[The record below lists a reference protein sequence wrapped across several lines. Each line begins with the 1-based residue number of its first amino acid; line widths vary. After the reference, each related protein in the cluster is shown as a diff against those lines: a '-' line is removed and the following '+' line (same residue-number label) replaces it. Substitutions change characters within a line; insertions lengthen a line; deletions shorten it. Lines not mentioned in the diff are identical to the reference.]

1 MISLM
6 PELILPMLAELYYPS
21 SFEPKDLD
29 AHLEDGWFRMGQA
42 IFTTNFLKFKE
53 ILYSAIWLRVDLNTF
68 ESSKTQQ
75 KLQKINSKFIVKIRE
90 AYVDDTKERLFEKYQ
105 DYVSFDTA
113 PNLQQLLFG
122 HGANDIYETLEIC
135 IYDEDKLIACGFFD
149 LGENTSAGISCFYD
163 PDYKKHSLG
172 KYLMYLKMDFSK
184 ERGLDF
190 FYLGYFAPGYPLF
203 DYKLD
208 LAKKSLEYLDLAT
221 DVWLPIEK
229 FSYDAIPLDLMITK
243 LYHLQNALKKEGL
256 NSVFQWYEFFDADLI
271 NSLNGLR
278 LFDFPVFLFCFGNNT
293 SNPIVVYDLRDEK
306 YHLITYHCI
315 YETMFEQKDKTRFNT
330 HLLQLSKVLYS
341 TPSIEM
347 MVKVI
352 TTALRKNSVGEFYI
366 FDLVLREA

>member
-1 MISLM
+1 
-6 PELILPMLAELYYPS
+6 MLAELYYPS
-21 SFEPKDLD
+21 SLEPRDLD

-53 ILYSAIWLRVDLNTF
+53 ILYSAIWLRIDLKTF
-68 ESSKTQQ
+68 EPSKTQK
-75 KLQKINSKFIVKIRE
+75 KLQKFNSKFTVHIRE
-90 AYVDDTKERLFEKYQ
+90 AYIDESKEMLFTRYQ
-105 DYVSFDTA
+105 NHVAFDTA

-135 IYDEDKLIACGFFD
+135 VYDGPKLIACGFFD
-149 LGENTSAGISCFYD
+149 LGERTSAGISCFYD
-163 PDYKKHSLG
+163 PEYKKHSLG
-172 KYLMYLKMDFSK
+172 KYLMYQKMDFSK
-184 ERGLDF
+184 ERGFDF

-203 DYKLD
+203 DYKLE
-208 LAKKSLEYLDLAT
+208 LAKTSLEYLDLAT
-221 DVWLPIEK
+221 DVWLPIEQ

-243 LYHLQNALKKEGL
+243 LFHLQNALKKEGI

-278 LFDFPVFLFCFGNNT
+278 LFDFPVFLFCFGINT

-352 TTALRKNSVGEFYI
+352 TNALRKDSVGEFYI
-366 FDLVLREA
+366 FDLVLREV

>member
-1 MISLM
+1 MISLKAESI
-6 PELILPMLAELYYPS
+6 PGMLAELYYPS
-21 SFEPKDLD
+21 SIEPKDLD

-53 ILYSAIWLRVDLNTF
+53 IVYSAIWLRIDLRTF
-68 ESSKTQQ
+68 EPSNTQQ
-75 KLQKINSKFIVKIRE
+75 KVRKLNSKFTVEIRE
-90 AYVDDTKERLFEKYQ
+90 AYIDDTKELLFERYQ
-105 DYVSFDTA
+105 NHVSFDPA
-113 PNLQQLLFG
+113 PNLQQLLYG

-135 IYDEDKLIACGFFD
+135 IYDGSKLIACGFFD
-149 LGENTSAGISCFYD
+149 LGSSTSAGISCFYD

-184 ERGLDF
+184 QRGLDF

-208 LAKKSLEYLDLAT
+208 LSRKSLEYLDLVT
-221 DVWLPIEK
+221 DVWLPIDQ
-229 FSYDAIPLDLMITK
+229 FSYDAIPLDRMIAQ
-243 LYHLQNALKKEGL
+243 LHILQTALKKEGL
-256 NSVFQWYEFFDADLI
+256 NSVFQYYEFFDADLI
-271 NSLNGLR
+271 NNLNGLR
-278 LFDFPVFLFCFGNNT
+278 LFDFPVFLFCFGINT
-293 SNPIVVYDLRDEK
+293 ANPIVVYDLRDQK

-330 HLLQLSKVLYS
+330 HLLQLAKVLYS
-341 TPSIEM
+341 TPSVEM

-352 TTALRKNSVGEFYI
+352 STALRRNSIGEFYI